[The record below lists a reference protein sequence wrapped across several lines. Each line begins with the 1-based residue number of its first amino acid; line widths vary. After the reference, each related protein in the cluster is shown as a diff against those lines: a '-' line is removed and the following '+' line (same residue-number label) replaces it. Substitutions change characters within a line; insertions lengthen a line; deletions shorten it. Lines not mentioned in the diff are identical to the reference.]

1 MQKYHIFFAY
11 VHVFSYLCPDLCK
24 SSTMKKTILI
34 IFIALVSLFTYAE
47 QPKHEFRA
55 TWLATVSGIDW
66 PKTKATSDSKREQQ
80 KQELINIL
88 DKMKAGNMNAVCMQV
103 RSMSDAMYVSSYEP
117 WSAAL
122 TGTRG
127 KDPGYDPLQFA
138 IDEAHKRGMELHVWV
153 NPFRVGTV
161 STSDVLWSNAGD
173 WLIKYNNEGSFT
185 GYIID
190 PGYPESR
197 AYVVKVLMEIV
208 NKYDIDG
215 MVMDDYFYAYG
226 GTTNEDAKA
235 QQLHYNAAD
244 VVDVNGN
251 GKTIDDWRR
260 SNVDKVI
267 KAMYDSIQ
275 AVKPW
280 VRFGMGPGGIW
291 TIDNGAARAYG
302 IKLPTGIYGSDI
314 YNGLYC
320 NTVEWVKGGYVD
332 YVNPQIYWSTQVAAQ
347 DFDVLCEWWAKDVCE
362 HFSDQLPDGKRVHFF
377 PSTALYKVYN
387 GATGF
392 EDGVKEIERQMDATR
407 THLSS
412 GYAGA
417 VHYNTTCYLKM
428 YTDLAKSHY
437 VYEALPPPMAWK
449 VKDSLAAPGDLKL
462 SGTTLTWSHPTETR
476 FTIYAYPKG
485 TGVKTA
491 TRNPLYLQGVV
502 YGNSFNTSAL
512 GSLTNTT
519 IAVYTYDRYGVE
531 HGVALYNAD
540 PNATEE
546 PEPENPDPGTD
557 PNPEPT
563 VDITWVLNGGQLP
576 SVEVPTNQQLWDM
589 FKADFD
595 EFYSAI
601 YPNYQILDYPIHAVL
616 ELTWPKWSD
625 NCFATEFITGHP
637 DWIWLGEYIQSV
649 YGKITDVKIW
659 RYNLYAFFNAT
670 DEVRYQSGQVVN
682 VSCGD
687 FIEAGLPSAWG
698 PAYQAAKGM
707 ITLPTQVTSVYTL
720 PTNLT
725 HPEGYPFLGWWDNAT
740 FAGDQL
746 YSIPAYWK
754 GTLYANWEGWNPPTS
769 IENIDWSQPVEIYDI
784 MGRKVTSARQI
795 QGNVLIIKQGNNTY
809 KLIK

>member
-1 MQKYHIFFAY
+1 
-11 VHVFSYLCPDLCK
+11 
-24 SSTMKKTILI
+24 MKKTL
-34 IFIALVSLFTYAE
+34 LFVLFSFWCLLAFAE
-47 QPKHEFRA
+47 QPKQEFRA

-80 KQELINIL
+80 KQELIDIL

-103 RSMSDAMYVSSYEP
+103 RSLCDAMYVSSYEP
-117 WSAAL
+117 WSVAL

-153 NPFRVGTV
+153 NPFRA
-161 STSDVLWSNAGD
+161 STGSLSSSDVLWSNAGD
-173 WLIKYNNEGSFT
+173 WLIKYNNDSFS

-235 QQLHYNAAD
+235 QAKHYNSSD
-244 VVDVNGN
+244 VIDVNGN
-251 GKTIDDWRR
+251 GNTLDDWRR

-267 KAMYDSIQ
+267 KATYDSIQ

-302 IKLPTGIYGSDI
+302 IKLPAGITGGDI
-314 YNGLYC
+314 YNKLYC

-362 HFSDQLPDGKRVHFF
+362 YFSDQLPDGKRVHFF
-377 PSTALYKVYN
+377 PSTAAYKVYN
-387 GATGF
+387 GSTGF
-392 EDGVKEIERQMDATR
+392 EDGVKEMERQMDATR
-407 THLSS
+407 TYLSS

-417 VHYNTTCYLKM
+417 VHYNTSSYLKM
-428 YTDLAKSHY
+428 YQDLAKSHY
-437 VYEALPPPMAWK
+437 IYEALPPPMAWK
-449 VKDSLAAPGDLKL
+449 VKDSLAAPSNLKL

-476 FTIYAYPKG
+476 FTVYAYPKG

-502 YGNSFNTSAL
+502 YGTSFSTSAL
-512 GSLTNTT
+512 GNLTNTT

-540 PNATEE
+540 PNATD
-546 PEPENPDPGTD
+546 PENPDPGTGTD
-557 PNPEPT
+557 PEPEPDPEPT
-563 VDITWVLNGGQLP
+563 IDITWVLNGGELP
-576 SVEVPTNQQLWDM
+576 VVEVPTNLELWNQ

-595 EFYSAI
+595 EFYAAI
-601 YPNYQILDYPIHAVL
+601 YPNYEVKEYPINAVL
-616 ELTWPKWSD
+616 ELTWPKWSEE
-625 NCFATEFITGHP
+625 NFCTEFITQHA
-637 DWIWLGEYIQSV
+637 DWLWLAEYIQSV
-649 YGKITDVKIW
+649 YGAITETKVW

-670 DEVRYQSGQVVN
+670 DQVCYQSGQVI
-682 VSCGD
+682 SWAPCGD
-687 FIEAGLPSAWG
+687 FTTAGKPEAWG
-698 PAYQAAKGM
+698 AAYQTAKGM
-707 ITLPTQVTSVYTL
+707 IELPEYVTSEYTL
-720 PTNLT
+720 PTGLT
-725 HPEGYPFLGWWDNAT
+725 HPDGHPFLGWWDNAT
-740 FAGDQL
+740 FEGEQL

-754 GTLYANWEGWNPPTS
+754 GTLYANWEGWNPPTN
-769 IENIDWSQPVEIYDI
+769 IESVLDLSQPMEIYDL
-784 MGRKVTSARQI
+784 MGRSINTSI
-795 QGNVLIIKQGNNTY
+795 ELLQGHVFIVKQGNNVF

>member
-1 MQKYHIFFAY
+1 
-11 VHVFSYLCPDLCK
+11 
-24 SSTMKKTILI
+24 MKKALPLI
-34 IFIALVSLFTYAE
+34 ILLAACIATSIFAQ

-66 PKTKATSDSKREQQ
+66 PKIKATSDSKREQQ
-80 KQELINIL
+80 KQELIDIL

-208 NKYDIDG
+208 NNYDIDG
-215 MVMDDYFYAYG
+215 IVMDDYFYAYG
-226 GTTNEDAKA
+226 GTTNEDAKSQA
-235 QQLHYNAAD
+235 KHYNPAD
-244 VVDVNGN
+244 VIDVNDN
-251 GKTIDDWRR
+251 GSTLDDWRR

-275 AVKPW
+275 VVKPW

-291 TIDNGAARAYG
+291 TMDNGAARAYG
-302 IKLPTGIYGSDI
+302 IKLPSGIYGGDI
-314 YNGLYC
+314 YNNLYC

-347 DFDVLCEWWAKDVCE
+347 DFDVLCEWWAKSVCE

-387 GATGF
+387 SSNGF

-417 VHYNTTCYLKM
+417 VHYNTTSYLKM
-428 YTDLAKSHY
+428 YEDLAESHY
-437 VYEALPPPMAWK
+437 IYEALPPPMAWK
-449 VKDSLAAPGDLKL
+449 VQDSLAAPSNLKL

-476 FTIYAYPKG
+476 FTVYAYPKG

-491 TRNPLYLQGVV
+491 THNPLYLQGVV

-546 PEPENPDPGTD
+546 PENPDPGTD
-557 PNPEPT
+557 PEPKPEPT
-563 VDITWVLNGGQLP
+563 IDITWELNGGQLP
-576 SVEVPTNQQLWDM
+576 TVEVPTNQQLWDE

-595 EFYSAI
+595 AFYAKI
-601 YPNYQILDYPIHAVL
+601 YPNYQIQDYPIHAVL

-625 NCFATEFITGHP
+625 NCFVTEFITGHP
-637 DWIWLGEYIQSV
+637 DWIWLGEYIQSI
-649 YGKITDVKIW
+649 YGTITDVKIW

-670 DEVRYQSGQVVN
+670 DEVRYQSGQVIN

-707 ITLPTQVTSVYTL
+707 ITLPTQITSVYTL
-720 PTNLT
+720 PTTLT
-725 HPEGYPFLGWWDNAT
+725 HPRGYPFLGWWDNAT
-740 FAGDQL
+740 FNGAQL

-754 GTLYANWEGWNPPTS
+754 GTLYANWEGYNQPTS
-769 IENIDWSQPVEIYDI
+769 VETILDLTQPLQVYDL
-784 MGRKVTSARQI
+784 MGRLLGTNIQHV
-795 QGNVLIIKQGNNTY
+795 QGNIFIIKQGNNIF

>member
-1 MQKYHIFFAY
+1 
-11 VHVFSYLCPDLCK
+11 
-24 SSTMKKTILI
+24 MKKTL
-34 IFIALVSLFTYAE
+34 LFVLFSFWCLLAFAE
-47 QPKHEFRA
+47 QPKQEFRA

-80 KQELINIL
+80 KQELISIL

-103 RSMSDAMYVSSYEP
+103 RSLCDAMYVSSYEP
-117 WSAAL
+117 WSVAL

-153 NPFRVGTV
+153 NPFRA
-161 STSDVLWSNAGD
+161 STSSLSSSDVLWSNAGD
-173 WLIKYNNEGSFT
+173 WLIKYNNDSFS

-235 QQLHYNAAD
+235 QAKHYNSSD
-244 VVDVNGN
+244 VMDVNGN
-251 GKTIDDWRR
+251 GSTLDDWRR

-267 KAMYDSIQ
+267 KATYDSIQ

-302 IKLPTGIYGSDI
+302 IKLPAGITGGDI
-314 YNGLYC
+314 YNKLYC

-362 HFSDQLPDGKRVHFF
+362 YFSDQLPDGKRVHFF
-377 PSTALYKVYN
+377 PSTAAYKVYN
-387 GATGF
+387 GSTGF
-392 EDGVKEIERQMDATR
+392 EDGVKEMERQMDATR
-407 THLSS
+407 AYLSS

-417 VHYNTTCYLKM
+417 VHYNTTSYLKM
-428 YTDLAKSHY
+428 YEDLAQSHY
-437 VYEALPPPMAWK
+437 IYEALTPPMEWK
-449 VKDSLAAPGDLKL
+449 VQDSLVAPGDLKL

-476 FTIYAYPKG
+476 FTVYAYPKG
-485 TGVKTA
+485 VGVKTA

-540 PNATEE
+540 PNATD
-546 PEPENPDPGTD
+546 PENPDPGTGTD
-557 PNPEPT
+557 PEPEPDPEPT
-563 VDITWVLNGGQLP
+563 IDITWVLNGGELP
-576 SVEVPTNQQLWDM
+576 VVEVPTNLELWDM

-601 YPNYQILDYPIHAVL
+601 YPNYEIQDYPINAVL
-616 ELTWPKWSD
+616 ELTWPKWSE
-625 NCFATEFITGHP
+625 NNLGIEFMTQHE
-637 DWIWLGEYIQSV
+637 DWLWLAEYIQSI
-649 YGKITDVKIW
+649 YGNITETKIW

-670 DEVRYQSGQVVN
+670 DQVCYQSGQVI
-682 VSCGD
+682 SWAPCGD
-687 FIEAGLPSAWG
+687 FTTAGKPEAWG
-698 PAYQAAKGM
+698 AAYQTAKGM
-707 ITLPTQVTSVYTL
+707 IELPEYVTSEYTL
-720 PTNLT
+720 PTGLT
-725 HPEGYPFLGWWDNAT
+725 HPDGHPFLGWWDNAT
-740 FAGDQL
+740 FEGEQL

-754 GTLYANWEGWNPPTS
+754 GTLYANWEGWNPPTN
-769 IENIDWSQPVEIYDI
+769 IESVLDLSQPMEIYDL
-784 MGRKVTSARQI
+784 MGRSINTSI
-795 QGNVLIIKQGNNTY
+795 ELLQGHVFIVKQGNNTY